1 MQAESSVL
9 VMLTFVVTQRA
20 CRFVTKAE
28 QKMSAFTSVQSHSWE
43 KKKIEHIREK
53 EHFLLLVIH
62 S

>member
-1 MQAESSVL
+1 ML

-43 KKKIEHIREK
+43 KKIEHIREK